1 MADIH
6 DVADYLIVKLW
17 EAGERPSVH
26 RLHKLLYYVQG
37 WHLVVHDR
45 PLFPERF
52 QAWIHGPICKPLFD
66 RFSWDRSLYGAVEL
80 RDVREGFSFD
90 VFSEVER
97 NHIDRILDEYA
108 IYPTFQLMRMSREEL
123 PWLKARGHLPL
134 ADQCDRELDEDCM
147 RKFFKSQMEQEHE
160 AQGIPAQV

>member
-37 WHLVVHDR
+37 WHLVMHER

-52 QAWIHGPICKPLFD
+52 QAWIHGPISKPLFD
-66 RFSWDRSLYGAVEL
+66 RFAFDRSLYAMVER
-80 RDVREGFSFD
+80 RDIREGFTFD
-90 VFSEVER
+90 ALSPMER
-97 NHIDRILDEYA
+97 DHVDRILDEYA

-123 PWLKARGHLPL
+123 PWLKARGGIPL
-134 ADQCDRELDEDCM
+134 DERSERELEESVM
-147 RKFFKSQMEQEHE
+147 RDFFRSQMEDEHE
-160 AQGIPAQV
+160 PDGMQAHA

>member
-37 WHLVVHDR
+37 WHLVMHDR
-45 PLFPERF
+45 ALFPERF
-52 QAWIHGPICKPLFD
+52 QAWIHGPISRPLF
-66 RFSWDRSLYGAVEL
+66 GMVERRDL
-80 RDVREGFSFD
+80 RPGFTFD
-90 VFSEVER
+90 VLSAQER
-97 NHIDRILDEYA
+97 DHVDRILDEYA

-123 PWLKARGHLPL
+123 PWLKARAGMPL
-134 ADQCDRELDEDCM
+134 DERCERELDDSVM
-147 RKFFKSQMEQEHE
+147 RDFFRSQMEEPHE
-160 AQGIPAQV
+160 PDKLQAHA